1 MKPKQSLLAVIIVL
15 LLCTAAWFCGSVWGG
30 EKTYE
35 IQPYITTPEYQT
47 DTTRAIDAY
56 ERMMERYMD
65 ITEKNLNNISEEI
78 KQITKKL
85 DSIDGRLKNIY
96 MKTARIEK
104 TLADKKPKRPT
115 DTPPPAPADKLPPK
129 KSLSPMEDR

>member
-1 MKPKQSLLAVIIVL
+1 MKPKQSLSAVIIVL
-15 LLCTAAWFCGSVWGG
+15 LFCAAAWLCTSLWGS

-35 IQPYITTPEYQT
+35 LQPYITTPEYQT

-65 ITEKNLNNISEEI
+65 LTEKNLSTIGEEI

-104 TLADKKPKRPT
+104 ALADKKPKGPT
-115 DTPPPAPADKLPPK
+115 GTPPPAPADKLPPK
-129 KSLSPMEDR
+129 KSLSPMDG